1 MGKRLAHAHPE
12 ELVAQEKRG
21 NAATVSLPLRAGLWT
36 FFELQGFDEQED
48 TSGGGG

>member
-1 MGKRLAHAHPE
+1 MVKRLAHAHPE

-21 NAATVSLPLRAGLWT
+21 NAATVACHCGRVCGPFLNW
-36 FFELQGFDEQED
+36 GFDEQED